1 MTLLDHGQPAFFL
14 AGNCMTRYEK
24 EVSFFY
30 IFFITKRFAVLNL
43 KLNRKIIA
51 SYVNKREQIKYNVQ
65 KRELK

>member
-1 MTLLDHGQPAFFL
+1 
-14 AGNCMTRYEK
+14 MTRYEK

-51 SYVNKREQIKYNVQ
+51 SYVNKREQIKYNVP